1 MRPAVRFQH
10 CRDASGPRP
19 GKWYNQR
26 MWKALILLT
35 LSCLAWGADSRPKV
49 RAVTA
54 FINLDA
60 KQYSAQYEDTM
71 KFLNAAREAYRSAG
85 FEVETVRIVTQ
96 SYTRYTAG
104 MKRDEALTFLSK
116 VNDLSAKM
124 GFSPNIGTAMVGD
137 GDDAS
142 SLDMLAQALATT
154 KLNAS
159 MVVAGE
165 DGVHWRAIREAAKLI
180 KTIAQRSSHGGGNF
194 NFAVTAMVKPYGPF
208 YPGAYHLGTGRTFAV
223 GLEAANV
230 VTDVFGQYHEPRE
243 AEKQLS
249 AALTKYMKEAEAVAN
264 KVASSS
270 GWAYAGIDPT
280 PAPLG
285 DVSIGRAIEL
295 FTGGPFGTSGTMTA
309 AGIIT
314 RAVQS
319 VPVKRIGYSG
329 LMVPVM
335 EDNVLSK
342 RWAEGTY
349 NMDSLLAYSAVCAGG
364 LDTVPLPGDV
374 SEERIAKIIGDVA
387 TLAFKWNKPL
397 AARLLPVPGGKAG
410 DKTQFDDPRM
420 LNTVIQGLK

>member
-1 MRPAVRFQH
+1 MEVSQV
-10 CRDASGPRP
+10 RP
-19 GKWYNQR
+19 GEDAESAVKWYNQPMR
-26 MWKALILLT
+26 QAFIVLALA
-35 LSCLAWGADSRPKV
+35 SLAWGADSRPKV

-54 FINLDA
+54 FINIDPKTYA
-60 KQYSAQYEDTM
+60 AEYQDTM
-71 KFLNAAREAYRSAG
+71 KFLETAREAYRSAG

-96 SYTRYTAG
+96 PYTRYTSG
-104 MKRDEALTFLSK
+104 MKLDDALTFLSK
-116 VNDLSAKM
+116 LDHLGAKLK
-124 GFSPNIGTAMVGD
+124 FSPNIGTAMLGD
-137 GDDAS
+137 GDDVS

-159 MVVAGE
+159 LVVAGE

-180 KTIAQRSSHGGGNF
+180 KNIAQRSPHGSGNF

-208 YPGAYHLGTGRTFAV
+208 YPGAYHLSAGRTFAV
-223 GLEAANV
+223 GLEGAGV
-230 VTDVFGQYHEPRE
+230 VAEVFAQYHDPRE

-249 AALTKYMKEAEAVAN
+249 AALAKHMREAEAVAT
-264 KVASSS
+264 KIASSS
-270 GWAYAGIDPT
+270 GWTYAGIDPT

-335 EDNVLSK
+335 EDNVLAK
-342 RWAEGTY
+342 RWAEGAY

-374 SEERIAKIIGDVA
+374 SEERIARILGDVA
-387 TLAFKWNKPL
+387 TLAYKWNKPL
-397 AARLLPVPGGKAG
+397 AARLLPVPGGKPG
-410 DKTQFDDPRM
+410 DRTAFDDPRM
-420 LNTVIQGLK
+420 ANTVIQALK